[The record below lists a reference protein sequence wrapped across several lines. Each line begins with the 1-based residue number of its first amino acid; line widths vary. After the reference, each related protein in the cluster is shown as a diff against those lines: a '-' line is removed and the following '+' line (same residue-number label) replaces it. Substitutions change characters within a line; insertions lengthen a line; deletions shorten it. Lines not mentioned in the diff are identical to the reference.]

1 MLCRQ
6 KHINWPPGHILIA
19 VFVMPQYTSHLW
31 EILLHLTQSEAS
43 SASKWHHNIQFT
55 LPYQSGWEQSTL
67 TSQCLVHHLHVDPL
81 LHAQSIFP
89 NWQTR
94 SPALTMQEQYE
105 PKNRTPFVDPD
116 KTYNAVQKVKA
127 HLLAIHCCRP
137 WLQKNEEA
145 YQ

>member
-1 MLCRQ
+1 
-6 KHINWPPGHILIA
+6 
-19 VFVMPQYTSHLW
+19 
-31 EILLHLTQSEAS
+31 
-43 SASKWHHNIQFT
+43 
-55 LPYQSGWEQSTL
+55 
-67 TSQCLVHHLHVDPL
+67 
-81 LHAQSIFP
+81 
-89 NWQTR
+89 
-94 SPALTMQEQYE
+94 MQEQYE